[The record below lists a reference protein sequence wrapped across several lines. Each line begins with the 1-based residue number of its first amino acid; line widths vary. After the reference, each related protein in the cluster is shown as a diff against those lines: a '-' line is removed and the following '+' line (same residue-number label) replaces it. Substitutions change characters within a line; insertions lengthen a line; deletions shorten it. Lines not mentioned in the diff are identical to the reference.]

1 MNRKKRNK
9 KQWAPAIC
17 RLLGSLILAMVI
29 VVCAPLSAP
38 RLFGYEMF
46 TVVSGSM
53 EPEIAVGSLTVVKP
67 TEPAELQARD
77 VVAYA
82 SGDTVITHR
91 VMENHV
97 VEGELITKGDANADV
112 DLSPIAYDSVIGKVV
127 FVIPMLGT
135 IGELISTI
143 IGKIYVAG
151 FILAA
156 ALFFVL
162 ASRLQK

>member
-1 MNRKKRNK
+1 MNTKRKK

-17 RLLGSLILAMVI
+17 RLLGSLILALVI
-29 VVCAPLSAP
+29 IVCVPLSAP
-38 RLFGYEMF
+38 RLFGYEMY

-53 EPEIAVGSLTVVKP
+53 EPEIEVGSLTVVKP
-67 TEPAELQARD
+67 SEPSELQKSD
-77 VVAYA
+77 IVAYA

-97 VEGELITKGDANADV
+97 VEGELVTKGDANADT
-112 DLSPIAYDSVIGKVV
+112 DPTPIAYDSVIGKVV
-127 FVIPMLGT
+127 LVVPLLGT
-135 IGELISTI
+135 IGELLSTI

-156 ALFFVL
+156 ALFFML
-162 ASRLQK
+162 ASRLQE